1 MVFDDIEQAEFHF
14 KVAEAYYIMKQTHV
28 SMHHIL
34 KALEIYDQHDAY
46 SIRIIQ
52 CLFVISG
59 NYQDLKRKDRALP
72 HLKKAKQLASEID
85 HPRIYSSALYN
96 LGKCYGELGY
106 REEAERY
113 LTESADLAKKSC
125 FPRCLIHFIHWQS
138 CFLDKMSR
146 LKQGAY

>member
-46 SIRIIQ
+46 TIRIIQ

-72 HLKKAKQLASEID
+72 HLKRQN
-85 HPRIYSSALYN
+85 SSHL
-96 LGKCYGELGY
+96 K
-106 REEAERY
+106 
-113 LTESADLAKKSC
+113 
-125 FPRCLIHFIHWQS
+125 LIT
-138 CFLDKMSR
+138 R
-146 LKQGAY
+146 AYTVQRSII